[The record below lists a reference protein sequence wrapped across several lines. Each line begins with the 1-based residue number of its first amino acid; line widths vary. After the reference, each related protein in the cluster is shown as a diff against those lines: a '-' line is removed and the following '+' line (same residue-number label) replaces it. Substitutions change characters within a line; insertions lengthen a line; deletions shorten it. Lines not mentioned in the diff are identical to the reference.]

1 MAETSVSYKCP
12 RCGAPLSFLPGRD
25 TVSCEY
31 CGTEF
36 EIAAI
41 EAMFAREQEAARR
54 AAEIREAEFDTA
66 AAGGEWS
73 PEESGAMVIGTRRRF
88 PRALY
93 PDCRH
98 EQCAPGKQGRRLP
111 R

>member
-41 EAMFAREQEAARR
+41 EAQA
-54 AAEIREAEFDTA
+54 AAEMQGHRGAAMA
-66 AAGGEWS
+66 AAW
-73 PEESGAMVIGTRRRF
+73 PDPGAAFSDVQDAGVRGRQVGF
-88 PRALY
+88 ALQVE
-93 PDCRH
+93 P
-98 EQCAPGKQGRRLP
+98 
-111 R
+111 